1 MVYIKKS
8 LINKI
13 GFKITLFSLLKDTQQ
28 LGLWFFNNTHS
39 PQTLQSKA
47 ANFPG

>member
-28 LGLWFFNNTHS
+28 LGLWFFNNTNS
-39 PQTLQSKA
+39 PQTLQSKVT
-47 ANFPG
+47 NFPG